1 MAVEAASFKIVI
13 LSISA
18 GFNCPASEPTIT
30 PSITHSGEVVPL
42 SVACPRITTAPL
54 EPGWPDPG
62 ATYTPGTLPFN
73 KFSTD
78 GVVMSFNFSLLMLF
92 IEPVK
97 LSLR

>member
-54 EPGWPDPG
+54 EPGWPDPE
-62 ATYTPGTLPFN
+62 PHILPELYH
-73 KFSTD
+73 ST
-78 GVVMSFNFSLLMLF
+78 NFLPMVWLCPSTSRF
-92 IEPVK
+92 
-97 LSLR
+97 